1 MSEVHET
8 FTGLKPMPII
18 KVPAN
23 ESIIVQTLHANI
35 TTKFTNYHELKY
47 ATWFLEYVMTVIENL
62 IKKKLKVDK
71 FEIVQQLLIKLF
83 GISDT
88 EKIILKQNVDH
99 LLKKKIIKKVKISKR
114 VIKFLKK
121 QLPQI

>member
-71 FEIVQQLLIKLF
+71 FEIVQQLFIKLF

>member
-23 ESIIVQTLHANI
+23 ESIIVQTLHADI
-35 TTKFTNYHELKY
+35 TTKFTNYPEFKN
-47 ATWFLEYVMTVIENL
+47 ATWFLEYVMTVIENMV
-62 IKKKLKVDK
+62 KKKLKVDK
-71 FEIVQQLLIKLF
+71 YEIVRQLFVKLFEICV
-83 GISDT
+83 T
-88 EKIILKQNVDH
+88 EQIILKQNVDH
-99 LLKKKIIKKVKISKR
+99 FLKKKIIKKVKISKR
-114 VIKFLKK
+114 VIKYLKK

>member
-8 FTGLKPMPII
+8 FTGLKPIPII

-23 ESIIVQTLHANI
+23 ENIIVQTLYSDI
-35 TTKFTNYHELKY
+35 TTKFTNYPELKY
-47 ATWFLEYVMTVIENL
+47 ATWFLEYVMTVIENW

-71 FEIVQQLLIKLF
+71 YEIVKQLFIKLF
-83 GISDT
+83 GLDIN
-88 EKIILKQNVDH
+88 EQKILKQNVDH
-99 LLKKKIIKKVKISKR
+99 LLTRKLIKKVQISKK
-114 VIKFLKK
+114 VIKYLKK